1 MPAVAIFDQQE
12 ASRVTDQ
19 WVQVYGEARGQ
30 VRGETIGQARAVL
43 RVLATRGFDVPEPV
57 RVRVLACKDLATL
70 DRWLAVAVNTSSVD
84 AFGRALE

>member
-1 MPAVAIFDQQE
+1 MAIFDQQE

-43 RVLATRGFDVPEPV
+43 RVLATRGFHVPEPL
-57 RVRVLACKDLATL
+57 RVRVLACMDLATL
-70 DRWLAVAVNTSSVD
+70 DRWLDAAISAPSME
-84 AFGRALE
+84 AFGCALD